1 MTYTLLDLASITD
14 TTPARLHEWV
24 KAGVLP
30 RVGKG
35 NAGKY
40 TDAHIRRIR
49 EVKEIL
55 VNNMT
60 LADIRDRFNPLEDDD
75 E

>member
-14 TTPARLHEWV
+14 TSVSTLHKWV
-24 KAGVLP
+24 KKGVLP
-30 RVGKG
+30 RVGRG
-35 NAGKY
+35 RAGSY

-49 EVKEIL
+49 EVKAIL
-55 VNNMT
+55 DQNMT
-60 LADIRDRFNPLEDDD
+60 LADIRDRFNPQEDDD